1 MLVCKLKYNYERRKF
16 MEQKFEI
23 EEVKFEEESLDI
35 EEIFEECVPPR
46 RC

>member
-1 MLVCKLKYNYERRKF
+1 

-23 EEVKFEEESLDI
+23 EEVKFEEESLDV
-35 EEIFEECVPPR
+35 EEILEECVPPR